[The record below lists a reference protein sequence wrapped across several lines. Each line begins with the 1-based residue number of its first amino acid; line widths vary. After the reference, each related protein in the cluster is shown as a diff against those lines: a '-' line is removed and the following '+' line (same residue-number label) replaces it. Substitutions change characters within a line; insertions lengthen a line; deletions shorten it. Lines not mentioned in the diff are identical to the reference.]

1 MDSINEEKSRK
12 ERGTRFFPHWTVRL
26 KRALFLLLPLA
37 IGGAFLPSFLN
48 TYIIGSVLFLFA
60 IYSVLA
66 LSYDIL
72 GGFAGYMNLGH
83 VVFFGIGAY
92 VAAILFQKFSMPL
105 ALGISAAPV
114 AVACFAF
121 LFSFPL
127 FRLKGFYF
135 AVAGLAFVEL
145 ANLVVASMNAASITN
160 GFNGIAFVQYD
171 VVVPYYAA
179 LALVIFSIL
188 LSLVISDS
196 KLGLALRSI
205 REDEEVAESIGIN
218 VPRVK
223 RLALLLS
230 GGIAGLDGAVYFWG
244 RGEISPSTA
253 FGFGIVFVPVTLAL
267 MGGTGTILGPIL
279 GGAIYIYLQYYG
291 ISFLQSYV
299 PGMIYFP
306 NAVTGIILVI
316 VGLFVPRGIVGSPRI
331 RSLFRRL
338 YAEMTE

>member
-1 MDSINEEKSRK
+1 MPKGSTGKGSRV
-12 ERGTRFFPHWTVRL
+12 GLLPHWTVRL
-26 KRALFLLLPLA
+26 KRALLVLGPLSIA
-37 IGGAFLPSFLN
+37 AALLPSFLN
-48 TYIIGSVLFLFA
+48 TYITGSVIFLFA
-60 IYSVLA
+60 IYTVLA
-66 LSYDIL
+66 LSYDFL

-92 VAAILFQKFSMPL
+92 VAAVLFQKFSLPL
-105 ALGISAAPV
+105 TLGIVAAPV
-114 AVACFAF
+114 TVGCFAF

-145 ANLVVASMNAASITN
+145 ANLVVASMNAAPITN

-179 LALVIFSIL
+179 IALVVFSVL

-223 RLALLLS
+223 RLALILS
-230 GGIAGLDGAVYFWG
+230 GAIAGLDGAVYFWG

-253 FGFGIVFVPVTLAL
+253 FGLGIVFVPVTLAL

-291 ISFLQSYV
+291 IGFLQTYV

-306 NAVTGIILVI
+306 NAVTGIILLA
-316 VGLFVPRGIVGSPRI
+316 VGLFAPRGIVGSPRV
-331 RSLFRRL
+331 RKLFRRI
-338 YAEMTE
+338 YSEITM